1 MDAHKQVRG
10 GYSSGN
16 RIFAAMFQSNNE
28 SNEHTLPGGIDAN
41 FVAWGIWHVADW
53 MGWLIRSGV
62 DSLKMA
68 AHKNY
73 IKS

>member
-28 SNEHTLPGGIDAN
+28 SSEHTLPGGIDAN
-41 FVAWGIWHVADW
+41 FVAWGIWHVAGW
-53 MGWLIRSGV
+53 MG
-62 DSLKMA
+62 
-68 AHKNY
+68 
-73 IKS
+73 